1 MKITQ
6 LEIEQVDGSIVE
18 HIMIDRGDGAF
29 MTMTKE
35 AYDLSQVEHLTSLP
49 TDATA

>member
-1 MKITQ
+1 MGITELDIQ
-6 LEIEQVDGSIVE
+6 QVDGSIVE